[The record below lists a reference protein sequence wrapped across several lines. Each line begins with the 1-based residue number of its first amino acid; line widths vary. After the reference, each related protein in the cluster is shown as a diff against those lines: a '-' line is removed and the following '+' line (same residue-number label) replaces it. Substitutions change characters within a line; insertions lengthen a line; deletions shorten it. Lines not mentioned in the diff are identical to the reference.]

1 MTLRELKYQMLN
13 ETAQVIVFHK
23 EGRMVET
30 CHSLSNIESWEGEN
44 IYEIMPL
51 LKSMRIAFEHIGND
65 IIDLPCVDFILQ
77 QRHGY
82 YDFTFRAH
90 PENPDHIVW
99 IIKDQT
105 RIYRYYQAI
114 QQERNL
120 LRLEKEYKDIG
131 KSA

>member
-1 MTLRELKYQMLN
+1 MTFRDIKYQMLG
-13 ETAQVIVFHK
+13 ETTQIIVFHK
-23 EGRMVET
+23 EGQMIES
-30 CHSLSNIESWEGEN
+30 CHCLSDLQSWEGKN
-44 IYEIMPL
+44 IYEMLPL
-51 LKSMRIAFEHIGND
+51 LKSMKMAFEHIGND
-65 IIDLPCVDFILQ
+65 VIDLPCVDFVLQ

-82 YDFTFRAH
+82 YDFVFQKH

-99 IIKDQT
+99 LIKDQT
-105 RIYRYYQAI
+105 RVYRYYQAI